1 MVIGGCCCCGLLA
14 FRLCKGSQGG
24 YGGYGSS
31 SESDWSEADHHGP
44 PGYGGYPGAGQQPY
58 GAQMPQQGY
67 NPYWQ
72 GGQMVT
78 GYQMGPGFDSR
89 VDEFISLSS
98 DGICGR
104 IWHINNAYH
113 RSHIMGC
120 RASIHASFFIS
131 FHLFRSFCICL
142 SIAEKQ

>member
-1 MVIGGCCCCGLLA
+1 VIGGCCCCGLLA

-72 GGQMVT
+72 GGQGTT
-78 GYQMGPGFDSR
+78 GTTNGDR
-89 VDEFISLSS
+89 VPNGSWL
-98 DGICGR
+98 
-104 IWHINNAYH
+104 
-113 RSHIMGC
+113 
-120 RASIHASFFIS
+120 
-131 FHLFRSFCICL
+131 
-142 SIAEKQ
+142 

>member
-1 MVIGGCCCCGLLA
+1 MAATALPLSQTGQRLIIMDLRVTEVILA
-14 FRLCKGSQGG
+14 QGSNPMAHKCHSRATIHIGKEDKGR
-24 YGGYGSS
+24 
-31 SESDWSEADHHGP
+31 
-44 PGYGGYPGAGQQPY
+44 PGR
-58 GAQMPQQGY
+58 
-67 NPYWQ
+67 
-72 GGQMVT
+72 QMVT

-120 RASIHASFFIS
+120 RASIQASFFIS